1 MGADGGGTTG
11 RSAAQW
17 LWTLLRD
24 LVGWLRR
31 EPVAVPGGCRA
42 MSHSA
47 DARFVVWAVAA
58 ADLVV
63 EVVVD
68 AMVPAAYRVLHLL
81 WVGCALVLCAGFG
94 AMTARTPHLL
104 DARVLRLRT
113 GPFRELSLPLSRVV
127 GARAEHGLT
136 VGHGVRGSPDD
147 GEGVAC
153 SVSSATTVVLVLDPP
168 VEVRL
173 RRGGSVMARRVRFC
187 ADRPAEAARLIRE
200 AAGRAAAQEPD
211 RDRAGA

>member
-1 MGADGGGTTG
+1 M
-11 RSAAQW
+11 
-17 LWTLLRD
+17 
-24 LVGWLRR
+24 
-31 EPVAVPGGCRA
+31 
-42 MSHSA
+42 
-47 DARFVVWAVAA
+47 VVRAVAA

-63 EVVVD
+63 EAVVD

-81 WVGCALVLCAGFG
+81 WVGCALVLCAGFC

-104 DARVLRLRT
+104 EARVLRLRT
-113 GPFRELSLPLSRVV
+113 GPFREVGLPLDQVV
-127 GARAEHGLT
+127 SARAEHGLT
-136 VGHGVRGSPDD
+136 VGHGLRRSPDD

-153 SVSSATTVVLVLDPP
+153 SVSSATTVVLVLARP

-200 AAGRAAAQEPD
+200 AAGRAAVREPE
-211 RDRAGA
+211 RGGAGA